1 VLYMR
6 CPGFIGLTATAL
18 MLGVVLHAATAP
30 EEQIRSEIVT
40 AIQRSIDALSRGD
53 LDTAE
58 AMDTND
64 WVSVTLNQKPVPKE
78 EQAAINRKY
87 LDEIKPPPGWKA
99 VWKPDYARTG
109 TMTGIQ
115 IYDLKLDGD
124 TAIVLYLVGNTHP
137 EMIDGAAHQVWNGS
151 HARDTWI
158 RTSAGW
164 KRRRHEKLT
173 VNERMVDGKPLAPAG
188 K

>member
-1 VLYMR
+1 MR
-6 CPGFIGLTATAL
+6 CLGFIGLTASAL
-18 MLGVVLHAATAP
+18 MVGVVLYAAAP
-30 EEQIRSEIVT
+30 EEQIRSEIV
-40 AIQRSIDALSRGD
+40 AVIQKSIDALSRGD

-64 WVSVTLNQKPVPKE
+64 WVSITLNQKPVPKE

-87 LDEIKPPPGWKA
+87 LAEIKPSAGWKA
-99 VWKPDYARTG
+99 IWKPDYARTG
-109 TMTGIQ
+109 TITGIQ

-124 TAIVLYLVGNTHP
+124 TAIVFYLVGSTHP
-137 EMIDGAAHQVWNGS
+137 ETIDGAAHQVWNGS

-164 KRRRHEKLT
+164 KRRKHEKLT